1 MAKRPALLLVIRV
14 EVEVRA
20 PATTPHAVVPFGEI
34 RKRVPRLH
42 GQGFDPV
49 AVHRQG
55 AHPQTVAPEAA
66 ALGPSAHCV
75 SAGCRGWPLKVRST
89 GEGGW
94 GPYAEPLLG
103 A

>member
-1 MAKRPALLLVIRV
+1 MRTAGLDQTPLELAMAKRPALLLGIRV

-49 AVHRQG
+49 AVHRQS
-55 AHPQTVAPEAA
+55 AHPQTVAPR
-66 ALGPSAHCV
+66 GRRPQPKCAHL
-75 SAGCRGWPLKVRST
+75 PHLVR
-89 GEGGW
+89 
-94 GPYAEPLLG
+94 
-103 A
+103 